1 MMLDPYYLIRIRI
14 QPFILLSDQD
24 PTFPPIRIRTKE
36 SDTST
41 MNECKNLI
49 FFLHFFTGSDPG
61 LIVPLTRSRIQEQNM
76 DPTESDLY
84 LYKYLQ
90 LMDRNHALVSN
101 EW

>member
-1 MMLDPYYLIRIRI
+1 MMLDPYYFIQIRI

-36 SDTST
+36 SDTSN
-41 MNECKNLI
+41 M
-49 FFLHFFTGSDPG
+49 GSTPG